1 MNYDFLTDIRIMHV
15 DKRKPRGMSFFGMIY
30 DEQDTEPERWT
41 VIYHTAFKKWII
53 TNDID
58 QHGLKGDAANVQ
70 IIGFADSLNAIMFV
84 IWEHQK
90 SIGMQRT
97 ILEEIREKTKIP
109 VTEDEWKWGRSAEN
123 PMNQLFKFK
132 PVSLRDIYD
141 RDSED

>member
-30 DEQDTEPERWT
+30 DEQPTEPERWT
-41 VIYHTAFKKWII
+41 VIYHTAFKKWIV

-90 SIGMQRT
+90 SLGMPRT
-97 ILEEIREKTKIP
+97 ILEEIREKTKVP
-109 VTEDEWKWGRSAEN
+109 VTEDEWKWGETY
-123 PMNQLFKFK
+123 KFK
-132 PVSLRDIYD
+132 LDTMPIFKIDPKGYWNGSGN
-141 RDSED
+141 